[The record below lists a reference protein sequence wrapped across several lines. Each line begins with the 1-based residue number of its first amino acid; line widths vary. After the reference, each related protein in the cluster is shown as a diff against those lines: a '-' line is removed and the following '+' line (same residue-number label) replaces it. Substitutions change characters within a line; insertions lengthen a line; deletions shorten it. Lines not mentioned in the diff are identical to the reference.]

1 MSLFVHE
8 SLAGKLEMI
17 LLKATDTV
25 GIMGENWI
33 FDLVTGNPFFL
44 FVYRHFGYLKMA
56 HLALKLIR
64 SETAFIGLL
73 LTLNMAPC
81 PIVQLDKSLFIATV
95 VALHFTPVSES
106 VSQSVGRNFELA

>member
-33 FDLVTGNPFFL
+33 FDLGTGNPI
-44 FVYRHFGYLKMA
+44 FVCLWPLRVPQDGTSGVE
-56 HLALKLIR
+56 I
-64 SETAFIGLL
+64 
-73 LTLNMAPC
+73 
-81 PIVQLDKSLFIATV
+81 DKI
-95 VALHFTPVSES
+95 
-106 VSQSVGRNFELA
+106 